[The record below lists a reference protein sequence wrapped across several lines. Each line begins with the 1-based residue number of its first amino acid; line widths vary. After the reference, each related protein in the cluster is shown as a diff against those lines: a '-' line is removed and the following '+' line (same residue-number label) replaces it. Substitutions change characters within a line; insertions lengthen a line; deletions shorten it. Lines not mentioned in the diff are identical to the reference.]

1 LSPVLSLKGIQ
12 ALFSFKASDASK
24 KRVLHFPFLLAFF
37 ESKNKVVMKIN
48 KKAGKI
54 LFYLFKVNDKN
65 QRKIARHTAITNS
78 CRISLSPDLV
88 SQNSCL

>member
-37 ESKNKVVMKIN
+37 ESKNKGMKIN
-48 KKAGKI
+48 KKKGRQNPV
-54 LFYLFKVNDKN
+54 LF
-65 QRKIARHTAITNS
+65 I
-78 CRISLSPDLV
+78 
-88 SQNSCL
+88 